1 MGAPIPV
8 QLRAAIVRAFDEE
21 GLKYRQIVSVL
32 GVCESTVA
40 RVLRRH
46 RESGS
51 IEPRPRGGGNVS
63 PIHGKMATLL
73 RAIVSRMPDA
83 TVNELTEALMR
94 DSGTD
99 TSRSAVQRA
108 LSRLGYSRKKSRSW
122 RRSATPKSTGS
133 GGASSA
139 R

>member
-21 GLKYRQIVSVL
+21 GLKYKQIVAVL

-63 PIHGKMATLL
+63 PIHGKLATLL
-73 RAIVSRMPDA
+73 RAIVTRMPDA

-94 DSGTD
+94 DGGTD

-108 LSRLGYSRKKSRSW
+108 LSRLG
-122 RRSATPKSTGS
+122 
-133 GGASSA
+133 
-139 R
+139 